1 MKENTGAVVMA
12 VLSLGMAVLIVVI
25 TLVWWLSNAA
35 FVVNVA
41 HDMGVSG
48 KMPDY
53 ILYPSDTDNHLP
65 FHESFIIN
73 TKLKDIEGRQVKP
86 FEVSDKIGDND
97 PEQTVRVYYQ
107 DGTQASWYFRNDKC
121 QVIYGDT
128 WRYYRIS
135 NYEGLYEELERKL
148 ERNKKN

>member
-12 VLSLGMAVLIVVI
+12 VLSLVMAVLIVVI

-53 ILYPSDTDNHLP
+53 IIYPSDTDAQCSP
-65 FHESFIIN
+65 AV
-73 TKLKDIEGRQVKP
+73 Q
-86 FEVSDKIGDND
+86 
-97 PEQTVRVYYQ
+97 
-107 DGTQASWYFRNDKC
+107 
-121 QVIYGDT
+121 
-128 WRYYRIS
+128 
-135 NYEGLYEELERKL
+135 
-148 ERNKKN
+148 

>member
-1 MKENTGAVVMA
+1 MKENTGSVVMA

-35 FVVNVA
+35 FVGNVA

-53 ILYPSDTDNHLP
+53 IIYPSDTDAHLP
-65 FHESFIIN
+65 FNESFIIN
-73 TKLKDIEGRQVKP
+73 TKLKDVKGRQVKS
-86 FEVSDKIGDND
+86 FDVSDKIGDNE

-128 WRYYRIS
+128 CRCYRIS

>member
-1 MKENTGAVVMA
+1 MKENTGSVVMA

-53 ILYPSDTDNHLP
+53 IIYPSDTDAHLP
-65 FHESFIIN
+65 FNESFIIN
-73 TKLKDIEGRQVKP
+73 TKLKDVKGRQVKP
-86 FEVSDKIGDND
+86 FDVSDKIGNNE
-97 PEQTVRVYYQ
+97 PEQTVRVYYHTVIHG
-107 DGTQASWYFRNDKC
+107 DVTESVIMKGCMRSWKESWKEIRKIEF
-121 QVIYGDT
+121 
-128 WRYYRIS
+128 WRQNTYNR
-135 NYEGLYEELERKL
+135 GR
-148 ERNKKN
+148 

>member
-1 MKENTGAVVMA
+1 M
-12 VLSLGMAVLIVVI
+12 IVVI

-35 FVVNVA
+35 FVVSVA

-53 ILYPSDTDNHLP
+53 IIYPYDTDAHLP
-65 FHESFIIN
+65 FNESFIIN
-73 TKLKDIEGRQVKP
+73 TKLKDVKGRQVKP
-86 FEVSDKIGDND
+86 FDVSDKIGDN
-97 PEQTVRVYYQ
+97 RA
-107 DGTQASWYFRNDKC
+107 GTDSEGILWDENTASWYFRNDKC

-128 WRYYRIS
+128 SRSYRIS

-148 ERNKKN
+148 KEIRKIEFWRQNTYNRGR

>member
-1 MKENTGAVVMA
+1 MKENTGSVVMA

-53 ILYPSDTDNHLP
+53 IIYPSDTDAHLP
-65 FHESFIIN
+65 FNESFIIN
-73 TKLKDIEGRQVKP
+73 TKLKDVKGRQVKP
-86 FEVSDKIGDND
+86 FDVSDKIGDNE

-121 QVIYGDT
+121 QVVYGDT
-128 WRYYRIS
+128 CRCYRIS

>member
-53 ILYPSDTDNHLP
+53 ILYPSDTGNQLP
-65 FHESFIIN
+65 FNESFIIN

-86 FEVSDKIGDND
+86 FEVSDKIGDNE

-128 WRYYRIS
+128 WRCYRIS
-135 NYEGLYEELERKL
+135 NYEGLYEELK
-148 ERNKKN
+148 RNKKN